1 MYKSPIDVIYQDI
14 NMQFENAV
22 VRAVQKCD
30 INVDKDELVRALRYD
45 REQYEKGYADG
56 RAYARWIPCEERLP
70 EPDEEV
76 LVYLWGD
83 VPYLA
88 RVNGEG
94 QWETDHFYLDADDA
108 PKAWMPLPEPARW
121 DGA

>member
-1 MYKSPIDVIYQDI
+1 MSLTSKQTDNLRTYAKDCKGELAKLITDAADTIELLSTKLTAS
-14 NMQFENAV
+14 NME
-22 VRAVQKCD
+22 RSS
-30 INVDKDELVRALRYD
+30 
-45 REQYEKGYADG
+45 QYYHSG
-56 RAYARWIPCEERLP
+56 WIPCEERLP

-94 QWETDHFYLDADDA
+94 QWETDHFYLDANNA